1 MEDRQIRE
9 LIAELPRERAR
20 LGFTAA
26 VLRRLAEPEPQRVV
40 RWPMA
45 WAGATL
51 LIAAVAAGSW
61 GFGEWRQQREEAQ
74 ARHLLEEI
82 KVEHARLAR
91 EVRELQE
98 ESRPVLYLG
107 GDESID
113 FVVDMSRVRPGRT
126 DGDVVPVSQ
135 VAETY

>member
-1 MEDRQIRE
+1 MEDQQLRE
-9 LIAELPRERAR
+9 LIADLPRERAR

-26 VLRRLAEPEPQRVV
+26 VLRRLADPEPQRGV

-51 LIAAVAAGSW
+51 LVATVVAGSW
-61 GFGEWRQQREEAQ
+61 GFAEWRQDREETQ
-74 ARHLLEEI
+74 ARLLLEEI
-82 KVEHARLAR
+82 KDEHARLAR

-98 ESRPVLYLG
+98 DSRPVVYLG

-113 FVVDMSRVRPGRT
+113 FVVDMSRIRPGSA
-126 DGDVVPVSQ
+126 GSDVVPVSQ
-135 VAETY
+135 VSTTY

>member
-1 MEDRQIRE
+1 
-9 LIAELPRERAR
+9 
-20 LGFTAA
+20 
-26 VLRRLAEPEPQRVV
+26 VV
-40 RWPMA
+40 RWQTA
-45 WAGATL
+45 WAGAAL
-51 LIAAVAAGSW
+51 LVTVVAAGSW

-82 KVEHARLAR
+82 KDEHARLAR

-98 ESRPVLYLG
+98 ESRPILYLG

-113 FVVDMSRVRPGRT
+113 FVVDMSQVRPGRT

>member
-26 VLRRLAEPEPQRVV
+26 VLRRLSGPEPQRAV

-51 LIAAVAAGSW
+51 LVAAVVVGSW
-61 GFGEWRQQREEAQ
+61 GFGEWRQHREEMQ
-74 ARHLLEEI
+74 ARLLLEEI
-82 KVEHARLAR
+82 KDEYARLAR

-98 ESRPVLYLG
+98 ESRPVFYLG

-113 FVVDMSRVRPGRT
+113 FVVDMSRVQPGRAE
-126 DGDVVPVSQ
+126 GDVVPVSQ
-135 VAETY
+135 VAETF